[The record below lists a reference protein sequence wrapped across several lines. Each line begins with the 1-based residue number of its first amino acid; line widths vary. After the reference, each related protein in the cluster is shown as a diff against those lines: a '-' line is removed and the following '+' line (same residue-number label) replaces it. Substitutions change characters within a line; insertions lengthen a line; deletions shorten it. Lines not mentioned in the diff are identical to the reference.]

1 MLEPLNGLSDM
12 AWSIPL
18 KLNGKNVNAN
28 GPLAIMTVYPSP
40 HLMVNHTKRV
50 RNRAPASIFPW
61 KEVTATHDD
70 NPTET
75 FGALTMN
82 AIIILTNLLLRHHP
96 EDGIIPQTL
105 MM

>member
-40 HLMVNHTKRV
+40 HLKVNHTKRV
-50 RNRAPASIFPW
+50 RNMAPASISLW
-61 KEVTATHDD
+61 KVVTEMHED

-75 FGALTMN
+75 FGALTMSDF
-82 AIIILTNLLLRHHP
+82 IILTNLLLRHHP
-96 EDGIIPQTL
+96 EGGIIPQTS